1 MKTHNLILATCIL
14 LMIAG
19 TIHSASF
26 DCGKATTEVEK
37 IICGDD
43 ELSKLDESLNKAYLE
58 ALKRIDLKE
67 QTIKSQSQWL
77 KNERNACQDLE
88 EAYETHAECIRE
100 AYETRIKELSLLS
113 SGGRY
118 QLLMRYPQAFMKI
131 CLRSIQRIWKFAG
144 PTRKI

>member
-88 EAYETHAECIRE
+88 EAYET
-100 AYETRIKELSLLS
+100 RIKELSLLS